1 MAIGKYSAVPP
12 PTGPSSSSHHP
23 TQPPTPA
30 APQPVPGHTHSA
42 SGTLDIEAWTIQAL
56 QSLSV
61 GPNSSGAPAS
71 TPLAIPLDDAAPSSN
86 RTRGVTIALSEA
98 QAAGAGITPL
108 PARRPAPRRDS
119 MKRREALL
127 KGKEGSRQRRR
138 WDMARL
144 ADVPFVEPPL
154 PIDWAACQYRVQ
166 YVPYHVAQHWDAG
179 LRKQVEDKTNVAQKR
194 KAAGA
199 GKGRVPRDLR
209 DTVKKTPGVKGWVRT
224 LEGPVRQFLI
234 DQGEG
239 QEAVD
244 ESDFSDEE
252 IVFIGRKAAPRDGLK
267 KAHREVDGHA
277 VDRGMIY
284 DSLEDGESGSFKY
297 VPLLLFRCILIFRP
311 LHLRHTNFWTGD
323 SLHIRSQATMAWNHA
338 RWTWALHLDDVSTL
352 GSRQRTRRILYCVL
366 TYLSPC
372 GSYFRAWRSG

>member
-12 PTGPSSSSHHP
+12 PTEPSSSSSSAHLPSQAP
-23 TQPPTPA
+23 TQAASQTNPA
-30 APQPVPGHTHSA
+30 HTHSA
-42 SGTLDIEAWTIQAL
+42 YGNLDIEAWTIQAL

-61 GPNSSGAPAS
+61 APNPSGLPGIGS
-71 TPLAIPLDDAAPSSN
+71 TPLAIPLDGAPLRNSN
-86 RTRGVTIALSEA
+86 RPTSTTTAATSTRGVSIALNES
-98 QAAGAGITPL
+98 QAAGAGI
-108 PARRPAPRRDS
+108 AQRRPPLRRDS
-119 MKRREALL
+119 LKRREALL

-154 PIDWAACQYRVQ
+154 PSDWAACSYRAQ

-179 LRKQVEDKTNVAQKR
+179 LRKQVEDKAVQKKH
-194 KAAGA
+194 KAGVGVGA

-252 IVFIGRKAAPRDGLK
+252 IVFVGRKAAPFDGLK
-267 KAHREVDGHA
+267 KAHREVDGRA

-297 VPLLLFRCILIFRP
+297 VLLIICILIAQP
-311 LHLRHTNFWTGD
+311 LHLRRPNSCTGD
-323 SLHIRSQATMAWNHA
+323 FSHIRSQATTVWNLA
-338 RWTWALHLDDVSTL
+338 PWTWALHPDDASTL
-352 GSRQRTRRILYCVL
+352 ESRQRTRTIV
-366 TYLSPC
+366 
-372 GSYFRAWRSG
+372 